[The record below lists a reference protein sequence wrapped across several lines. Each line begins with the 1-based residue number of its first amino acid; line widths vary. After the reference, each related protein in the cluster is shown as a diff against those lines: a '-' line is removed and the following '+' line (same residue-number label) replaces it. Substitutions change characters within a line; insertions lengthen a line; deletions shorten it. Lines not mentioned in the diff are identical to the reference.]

1 MNTERKDDVT
11 KLVDISRESICISNM
26 IKNIIFVMVGILAI
40 SVIFNIDIKNKAAF
54 IFFGITIGS
63 SRYFLKELQ
72 ISYRMRE
79 YYKNIIP
86 VLEAI
91 IVLERATSKLQ
102 KLITNEDLIL
112 QSKKEIDNEL
122 ERLKKEQKKEL

>member
-1 MNTERKDDVT
+1 MDTKRKENLNKDDILNGVSGRI
-11 KLVDISRESICISNM
+11 LSISNI
-26 IKNIIFVMVGILAI
+26 IKNIIFVMINILAI
-40 SVIFNIDIKNKAAF
+40 SSIFDIEIVNKGAF
-54 IFFGITIGS
+54 IFFGITIGMT
-63 SRYFLKELQ
+63 RYFLKELH

-79 YYKNIIP
+79 CYENIIP

-91 IVLERATSKLQ
+91 IVLERTIRKLQ

-122 ERLKKEQKKEL
+122 DKLKKS